1 MHSQVCTSDRKEAKL
16 EEGRRA
22 LAGRTGAGWKT
33 CQGYL
38 SLEEP
43 AVQAAEEEEER
54 WTWARRNNLETSLF
68 SNSNFVNFG
77 IFFFDVLKNL
87 CLQNFILAL

>member
-1 MHSQVCTSDRKEAKL
+1 M
-16 EEGRRA
+16 
-22 LAGRTGAGWKT
+22 GRTGAGWKT

-77 IFFFDVLKNL
+77 IFFLMFSKICVCRILFWLYDLIPKSSNL
-87 CLQNFILAL
+87 